1 MTHPIETYL
10 GETGESKTDF
20 AKRAGISKM
29 HLWRLLDGRS
39 GFSLPTLQRISAATG
54 EKIEINELISA
65 MTETAA

>member
-1 MTHPIETYL
+1 MTHPIDTYL

-39 GFSLPTLQRISAATG
+39 GFSLPALQRISIATG
-54 EKIEINELISA
+54 GKVPVAKLIEA
-65 MTETAA
+65 MREAA